1 MSLFSGMLSHPQA
14 VGCYFASLLTAK
26 ENNSQQLG
34 KVRRNG
40 SSSNLDTGTVCDG
53 GGLREGLDS

>member
-1 MSLFSGMLSHPQA
+1 MSQISGMLSHPQA
-14 VGCYFASLLTAK
+14 MGCYFASLLTAK

-34 KVRRNG
+34 RNG
-40 SSSNLDTGTVCDG
+40 GASNLDTGTVCDG